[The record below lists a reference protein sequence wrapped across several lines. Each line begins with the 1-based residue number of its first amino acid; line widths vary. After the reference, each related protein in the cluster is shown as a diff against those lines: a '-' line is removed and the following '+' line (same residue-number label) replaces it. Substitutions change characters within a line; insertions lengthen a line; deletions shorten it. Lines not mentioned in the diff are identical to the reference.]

1 MTRIFLIMM
10 FHCFLYAQSKYPADT
25 LLISKTNPILN
36 KIGILPISLWQRLSY
51 NTNMFNCQ
59 FFPSCSNYGAEAI
72 SKNGILKGCIMTSER
87 ITRCNPFAYGYHLES
102 KNPFND
108 EDGRLIDL
116 VKQNSSRSSNK
127 SPLIAAILSAII
139 PGSGRAYSGRTMDGI
154 MGFSTVI
161 LTGNIAYLSEE
172 KTISRPVFFTTAA
185 VVYLGE
191 IYGAWRSAKYYQKVD

>member
-1 MTRIFLIMM
+1 
-10 FHCFLYAQSKYPADT
+10 
-25 LLISKTNPILN
+25 
-36 KIGILPISLWQRLSY
+36 
-51 NTNMFNCQ
+51 
-59 FFPSCSNYGAEAI
+59 
-72 SKNGILKGCIMTSER
+72 MTSER

-161 LTGNIAYLSEE
+161 LTGNIAYLSE
-172 KTISRPVFFTTAA
+172 KKPFQDQYFLQLQQWSI
-185 VVYLGE
+185 
-191 IYGAWRSAKYYQKVD
+191 